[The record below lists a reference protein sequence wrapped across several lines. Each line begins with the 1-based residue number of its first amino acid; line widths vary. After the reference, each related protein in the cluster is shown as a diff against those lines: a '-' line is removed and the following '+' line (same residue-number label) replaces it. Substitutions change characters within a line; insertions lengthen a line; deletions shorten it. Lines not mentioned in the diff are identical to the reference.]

1 LPDGLRV
8 ESVTKR
14 YGKRTVVD
22 ELSLTVEPGVVAG
35 LVGPNGCGKTTTLSM
50 IAGIR
55 ETDGGRAFISGHD
68 VERTP
73 VEAKRNLAFVPD
85 DPTGFE
91 QLTVL
96 EYLDLYRSL
105 YHQQPRAGYDRR
117 ARIVLEAFGLLG
129 HLDSSLGDLSHG
141 TRRKVA
147 LTAAFSLGVP
157 VLLID
162 EPTVGLDPESVV
174 VLRRLLRHA
183 SVAGAAVLLA
193 TQDLAFAERDCEHL
207 FLIDGGRLLADGN
220 PARLAALYR
229 VSSIE
234 EVFLTITG
242 IKERIYEF
250 EQRLEDLSR

>member
-1 LPDGLRV
+1 MPQGLRV
-8 ESVTKR
+8 DGVTKR
-14 YGKRTVVD
+14 YGKRTVVN
-22 ELSLTVEPGVVAG
+22 ELSLTVGPGVVAG

-50 IAGIR
+50 IAGII
-55 ETDGGRAFISGHD
+55 ETDGGRAFIAEHD
-68 VERTP
+68 VGRTP

-105 YHQQPRAGYDRR
+105 YRQPRAGYDRR
-117 ARIVLEAFGLLG
+117 VRIVSEAFGLFG
-129 HLDSSLGDLSHG
+129 HLDSNLGDLSHG

-147 LTAAFSLGVP
+147 ITAAFSLDVS

-174 VLRRLLRHA
+174 VLRNLLKHV

-193 TQDLAFAERDCEHL
+193 TQDLAFAERVCDHL
-207 FLIDGGRLLADGN
+207 FLIDEGKLLADGN
-220 PARLAALYR
+220 PARLTALYR
-229 VSSIE
+229 VSSVE

-242 IKERIYEF
+242 IKERIDDF

>member
-1 LPDGLRV
+1 LPHGLCV
-8 ESVTKR
+8 DSLTKR
-14 YGKRTVVD
+14 YGKRTVVND
-22 ELSLTVEPGVVAG
+22 LSLGVRRGVVAG

-55 ETDGGRAFISGHD
+55 EPDGGRAFISGHD
-68 VERTP
+68 VGRTP

-85 DPTGFE
+85 EPTGFE
-91 QLTVL
+91 QLMVL

-105 YHQQPRAGYDRR
+105 YQRPRAGYDRR
-117 ARIVLEAFGLLG
+117 AGVVLEAFGLLE
-129 HLDSSLGDLSHG
+129 HLESSLGALSHG

-147 LTAAFSLGVP
+147 LTAAFSLDVP

-162 EPTVGLDPESVV
+162 EPTAGLDPESVV

-183 SVAGAAVLLA
+183 SVAGAAVLFA
-193 TQDLAFAERDCEHL
+193 TQDLAFAERVCEHL
-207 FLIDGGRLLADGN
+207 FLVDAGRLLAEGN

-229 VSSIE
+229 VSSVE

-242 IKERIYEF
+242 IKERIDEF
-250 EQRLEDLSR
+250 EKRLEDLSR

>member
-1 LPDGLRV
+1 MPHGLRV
-8 ESVTKR
+8 DGLTKR
-14 YGKRTVVD
+14 YGKRTVVND
-22 ELSLTVEPGVVAG
+22 LSLRVERGVVAG
-35 LVGPNGCGKTTTLSM
+35 LAGPNGCGKTTTLSM
-50 IAGIR
+50 IAGIK
-55 ETDGGRAFISGHD
+55 EPDAGRAFISGHD
-68 VERTP
+68 VGRTP

-85 DPTGFE
+85 DPGGFE
-91 QLTVL
+91 QLTMF

-105 YHQQPRAGYDRR
+105 YRRPRVGYDGR
-117 ARIVLEAFGLLG
+117 ARVISEAFGLLG

-147 LTAAFSLGVP
+147 LTAAFSLDAP

-174 VLRRLLRHA
+174 VLRSLLKHA

-193 TQDLAFAERDCEHL
+193 TQDLAFAERVCEHL
-207 FLIDGGRLLADGN
+207 FLIDAGRLLADGN

-229 VSSIE
+229 ASSVE

-242 IKERIYEF
+242 IKERIDDF

>member
-1 LPDGLRV
+1 MPRGLRV
-8 ESVTKR
+8 EGVTKR
-14 YGKRTVVD
+14 YGERTVVN

-50 IAGIR
+50 IAGVK
-55 ETDGGRAFISGHD
+55 EPDGGRAFISGHD
-68 VERTP
+68 VGRTP

-85 DPTGFE
+85 EPTGFE

-105 YHQQPRAGYDRR
+105 YRQPRAGYDRR
-117 ARIVLEAFGLLG
+117 ARVFSEAFGLLR
-129 HLDSSLGDLSHG
+129 HLDSGLGALSHG

-147 LTAAFSLGVP
+147 ITAAFSLDVP

-162 EPTVGLDPESVV
+162 EPTVGLDPEGVV
-174 VLRRLLRHA
+174 ILRNLLKHV

-193 TQDLAFAERDCEHL
+193 TQDLAFAGRVCDHL
-207 FLIDGGRLLADGN
+207 FLIDEGRLLADGN

-229 VSSIE
+229 VGSLE

-242 IKERIYEF
+242 IKERIDDF

>member
-1 LPDGLRV
+1 MPDGLRV
-8 ESVTKR
+8 DSLTKR
-14 YGKRTVVD
+14 YGKRTVVND
-22 ELSLTVEPGVVAG
+22 LSLRVGRGVVAG

-55 ETDGGRAFISGHD
+55 EPDGGRAFISGHD
-68 VERTP
+68 VGRTP

-85 DPTGFE
+85 EPSGFE

-105 YHQQPRAGYDRR
+105 YQRARAGYDGR

-129 HLDSSLGDLSHG
+129 HHESGLGDLSHG
-141 TRRKVA
+141 ARRKVA
-147 LTAAFSLGVP
+147 LSAAFSLDVP

-162 EPTVGLDPESVV
+162 EPTAGLDPESVV
-174 VLRRLLRHA
+174 VLRWLLRHA

-193 TQDLAFAERDCEHL
+193 TQDLAFAERVCEHL
-207 FLIDGGRLLADGN
+207 FLIDAGRLLAEGN
-220 PARLAALYR
+220 PARLVALYR
-229 VSSIE
+229 VSSVE

-242 IKERIYEF
+242 IKERIDEL

>member
-1 LPDGLRV
+1 MPQGLRV
-8 ESVTKR
+8 DGVTKR
-14 YGKRTVVD
+14 YGKRTVVN
-22 ELSLTVEPGVVAG
+22 ELSLTVGPGVVAG

-50 IAGIR
+50 IAGII

-68 VERTP
+68 VGRTP
-73 VEAKRNLAFVPD
+73 VEAKRNLAYVPD

-96 EYLDLYRSL
+96 EYLDLYGSL
-105 YHQQPRAGYDRR
+105 YQQPRAGYDRR
-117 ARIVLEAFGLLG
+117 ARIASEAFGLLG

-147 LTAAFSLGVP
+147 ITAAFSLDVP

-162 EPTVGLDPESVV
+162 EPTVGLDPESVII
-174 VLRRLLRHA
+174 LRNLLKHA

-193 TQDLAFAERDCEHL
+193 TQDLAFAERVCHHL
-207 FLIDGGRLLADGN
+207 LLIDEGRLLVGGN

-229 VSSIE
+229 VSSVE

-242 IKERIYEF
+242 IKERIDDF